1 MIKNNKFYIN
11 NLRDLIILGESQR
24 LEELISINKH
34 LNLNT
39 TIITSSHQSKLIDK
53 KIKYKIFDNLDEDF
67 KKFVKKNFKIENT
80 LFISLGAR
88 YIFKKD
94 IINNFFLNNLINFHG
109 TRLPLDAGGGGYS
122 WRIMREDRIDNQ
134 LCHVIDEGL
143 DVGPIIYNKLSLF
156 PASCKIPLDF
166 ENYRL
171 KKFLE
176 FYKEFLSKLK
186 NKTNFELKPQFN
198 YIGRYNPRLFTEK
211 DGLID
216 WSLNSYDL
224 INFINAFDE
233 PYKGASTYLNNGKF
247 GKLYL
252 KKIQL
257 HGGDSSN
264 HPYMSGLVSRHDNDW
279 IVVSTTSKHML
290 LIEQVLD
297 SKGNNIINKI
307 KPGDRFYTP
316 KNELDNSK
324 KIRTIFASKGLKK

>member
-11 NLRDLIILGESQR
+11 NLRDVMILGVSQR
-24 LEELISINKH
+24 LKELISINKH

-109 TRLPLDAGGGGYS
+109 TRLPLDAGGGGDS

-143 DVGPIIYNKLSLF
+143 DTGPIICNKLSLF
-156 PASCKIPLDF
+156 PVSCKIPLDF

-186 NKTNFELKPQFN
+186 NKTNFKLKPQFN

-216 WSLNSYDL
+216 CSLNSYDL
-224 INFINAFDE
+224 I
-233 PYKGASTYLNNGKF
+233 
-247 GKLYL
+247 
-252 KKIQL
+252 KK
-257 HGGDSSN
+257 
-264 HPYMSGLVSRHDNDW
+264 P
-279 IVVSTTSKHML
+279 K
-290 LIEQVLD
+290 
-297 SKGNNIINKI
+297 IISEHA
-307 KPGDRFYTP
+307 D
-316 KNELDNSK
+316 
-324 KIRTIFASKGLKK
+324 